1 MQAFDLD
8 KLLEERASAQ
18 HPWLEFLRV
27 KALSVGVYH
36 LNAGQADPQM
46 PHTEYEVYYVISGRA
61 QFRAGQRQ
69 VDVRPGSVIFVERAA
84 EHRFLDV
91 AEDLTVLVFFAPPE
105 GSLK

>member
-1 MQAFDLD
+1 MQAFDLN
-8 KLLEERASAQ
+8 KLLEERASAK

-27 KALSVGVYH
+27 KALSMGVYH
-36 LNAGQADPQM
+36 LQAGQADPQM
-46 PHTEYEVYYVISGRA
+46 PHTEDEVYYVISGRA
-61 QFRAGQRQ
+61 QFRTGQQ
-69 VDVRPGSVIFVERAA
+69 QLAVGPGSVIFVERAA